1 MKKVIFHDLNLNTK
15 ILNILNRKYFSV
27 HFDFAVT
34 NYKNVEIQITEKL
47 VVNGTIVYDPVTKE
61 RIW

>member
-1 MKKVIFHDLNLNTK
+1 MKKVIFHDLKLNTK

-27 HFDFAVT
+27 HFAVT
-34 NYKNVEIQITEKL
+34 NYKNVKIQMLEKL
-47 VVNGTIVYDPVTKE
+47 LVNGAIVYDPVTKE